1 MNDDGMITEADR
13 VLDAFA
19 DELRKELGQ
28 QAWSAWGAGLR
39 VAEADGVLVNVYAPS
54 SLHCERLSEEVG
66 PRKLKAMWQKVDP
79 RNRALRLEPEPRAA
93 ATAEALGDGLA
104 RPAPANDAPDGV
116 AKRSSL
122 SRTFDSF
129 VVGHANKVAHAA
141 ARAIAAD
148 GEPPFRL
155 AVVHGPYGC
164 GKSHLLSSVAADA
177 HGREVLYFNA
187 DRFRAEYVKSLKAST
202 GLEFKDRVRAAD
214 ILLIDDLHLLGGSKS
229 TQTELYHAIN
239 DVLSEGG
246 RVLVAA
252 DRPVDD
258 LTELDPRLRSRL
270 SGAVGCPIE
279 RPDLDLR
286 RRILEGMSANNPFV
300 KRGLEIPTEVLDFLA
315 SAVTALP
322 RDLEAALATVITRTA
337 LIGLPVTRETARE
350 ALSEMLAGTNRRV
363 TVEDIQKAVAS
374 YHGMQ
379 LTALLS
385 KRRTRDI
392 VRPRQEAMYLCK
404 EFTTRSLP
412 DIARRFGGMD
422 HTTVMHACKRVKDL
436 MKMDPTVRSDID
448 ALRRIL
454 TEQREQPS
462 A

>member
-1 MNDDGMITEADR
+1 
-13 VLDAFA
+13 V
-19 DELRKELGQ
+19 
-28 QAWSAWGAGLR
+28 
-39 VAEADGVLVNVYAPS
+39 
-54 SLHCERLSEEVG
+54 
-66 PRKLKAMWQKVDP
+66 
-79 RNRALRLEPEPRAA
+79 
-93 ATAEALGDGLA
+93 A
-104 RPAPANDAPDGV
+104 RPSTPANDADLRRP
-116 AKRSSL
+116 SL
-122 SRTFDSF
+122 TRTFDSF

-141 ARAIAAD
+141 AKAIAED
-148 GEPPFRL
+148 REPPFRL
-155 AVVHGPYGC
+155 AVIHGAYGS
-164 GKSHLLSSVAADA
+164 GKSHLLSAVAAAA

-187 DRFRAEYVKSLKAST
+187 DRFRAEYVKSLKASA

-214 ILLIDDLHLLGGSKS
+214 ILLIDDLHLLSGAKS

-246 RVLVAA
+246 RVVVAA
-252 DRPVDD
+252 DRPADD
-258 LTELDPRLRSRL
+258 LTDLDPRLRSRL
-270 SGAVGCPIE
+270 IGAVGCPIE

-286 RRILEGMSANNPFV
+286 RRILESMAAAHPFV

-315 SAVTALP
+315 SAITQLP
-322 RDLEAALATVITRTA
+322 RDLEGALGTVLTRTA

-350 ALSEMLAGTNRRV
+350 ALTDVLAGSNRRV
-363 TVEDIQKAVAS
+363 TVEEIQKTVAS

-379 LTALLS
+379 VSALLS

-436 MKMDPTVRSDID
+436 MKMDPSVRGDID
-448 ALRRIL
+448 ALRRLL
-454 TEQREQPS
+454 TQQRDQPS